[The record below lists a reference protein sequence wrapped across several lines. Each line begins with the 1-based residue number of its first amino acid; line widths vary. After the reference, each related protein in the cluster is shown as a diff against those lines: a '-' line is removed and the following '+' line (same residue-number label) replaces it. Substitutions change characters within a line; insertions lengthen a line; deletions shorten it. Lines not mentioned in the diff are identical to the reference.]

1 MLGAAWDSARASW
14 TVDNERTEG
23 ADADP
28 GPRVQIS
35 ASWLFCGGGYYRYDQ
50 GYTPKFDGTDRF
62 TGRIVHPQ
70 HWPEDLD
77 YAGKKVVVI
86 GSGATAAPADPG
98 DGGHGCP
105 RHHAAALPDVRDA
118 GAGQGLLRQH
128 RKATARRRAR
138 LRAGPAQEHLKQRA
152 V

>member
-1 MLGAAWDSARASW
+1 MSENGIDRHIRFHHKVLGAAWDSATATW
-14 TVDNERTEG
+14 TVDIERTDG

-28 GPRVQIS
+28 ELVQIS

-50 GYTPKFDGTDRF
+50 GYTPQFDGTDRF

-86 GSGATAAPADPG
+86 GSGATGPTGAPQSDNQPHSCAEEV
-98 DGGHGCP
+98 
-105 RHHAAALPDVRDA
+105 A
-118 GAGQGLLRQH
+118 
-128 RKATARRRAR
+128 
-138 LRAGPAQEHLKQRA
+138 
-152 V
+152 